1 MNSLGGI
8 SRRVSELYKF
18 YEDREAQ
25 RAVILYEVF
34 ESMAAAVQKAG
45 GSFQLH
51 LDYVRLGELIRS
63 YFLDVIRYK
72 EYHFNP
78 DDRSPEFSR
87 ILSSLDLGELDGVDP
102 LSREWTKLVHK
113 TVNINKSKVAAFTVK
128 WILAYKPISV
138 ISLQVEPTSAEQ
150 PMFFTCVNEYF
161 ALNAALFALEI
172 DASKISERKIDELI
186 YAFRFRKFD
195 ELSYFMI
202 LSEDYLLGASERL

>member
-8 SRRVSELYKF
+8 SRRISELYKY

-25 RAVILYEVF
+25 RALNLYTIF
-34 ESMAAAVQKAG
+34 ESMAAAVEKAG
-45 GSFQLH
+45 GTFELYM
-51 LDYVRLGELIRS
+51 DYSRLGELIRS

-78 DDRSPEFSR
+78 DENYPEFQNEIKRLGVAALEDLHPLSPEWS
-87 ILSSLDLGELDGVDP
+87 E
-102 LSREWTKLVHK
+102 LVHR
-113 TVNINKSKVAAFTVK
+113 TANINKSKVAAFTVK

-138 ISLQVEPTSAEQ
+138 ISRQSEPLPGSQ
-150 PMFFTCVNEYF
+150 PMYFACINEYF

-172 DASKISERKIDELI
+172 DASKVSERKIDELI

-202 LSEDYLLGASERL
+202 LSEDYLTGLSKEA